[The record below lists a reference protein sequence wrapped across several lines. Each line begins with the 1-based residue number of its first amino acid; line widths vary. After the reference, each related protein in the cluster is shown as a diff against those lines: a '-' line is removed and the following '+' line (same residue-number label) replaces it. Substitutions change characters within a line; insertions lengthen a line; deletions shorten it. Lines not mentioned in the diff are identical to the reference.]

1 MKVYENI
8 AIPAAAPRGSAAKY
22 PAAVMQVNQCYFVD
36 LKDGETDEK
45 AIKRA
50 IGGAQRARKDDKSKK
65 FVARM
70 TNHPDTGD
78 SVVGVWRT
86 A

>member
-1 MKVYENI
+1 MDV
-8 AIPAAAPRGSAAKY
+8 GHT
-22 PAAVMQVNQCYFVD
+22 YFVA

-50 IGGAQRARKDDKSKK
+50 TGSAQRARKGDKSKK
-65 FVARM
+65 FTARM
-70 TNHPDTGD
+70 VDHPDTGD
-78 SVVGVWRT
+78 RVVGVWRI